1 MNKKNLISI
10 ALTVL
15 IASVLIIGG
24 TYAIKRIQTTDTKT
38 PESDNNKESIDES
51 RLNTVKNHI
60 RDNIS
65 ELSPK
70 EEKLGGSFYVTNI
83 EFLDDSSAMV
93 EYEDGHNAYTAKA
106 EFSLTPDEE
115 VTINSFE
122 LAEEN
127 NDNAKVENH
136 IRDNISELSPKEEKL
151 GGNFYVTNI
160 EFLDDSSAMVEY
172 EDGHN
177 AYTAKAEFSL
187 TPDEKVIIN
196 SFGLLEGSKD
206 ELSEEVNFSETG
218 NLTRKG
224 ENWQLVY
231 EKSGQPALTAKLK
244 FTEQSRCINT
254 PETEESISCSQISWE
269 QGARATVNG
278 IKDNSA
284 VEVILIVFKK

>member
-10 ALTVL
+10 SLTVL

-70 EEKLGGSFYVTNI
+70 EEKLGGS
-83 EFLDDSSAMV
+83 
-93 EYEDGHNAYTAKA
+93 
-106 EFSLTPDEE
+106 
-115 VTINSFE
+115 
-122 LAEEN
+122 
-127 NDNAKVENH
+127 
-136 IRDNISELSPKEEKL
+136 
-151 GGNFYVTNI
+151 FYVTNI

-278 IKDNSA
+278 IKDN
-284 VEVILIVFKK
+284 